1 MFSRVGRRKK
11 RELYRELATS
21 ADWNDRRAKALSN
34 AGNLHRS
41 VVLQSLKDEEM
52 EDPSAKEAKE
62 CALAYNRSANMQ
74 SVENSVKSILTFEMK
89 QPTFECV
96 WNEFK
101 EYKKEEEERD
111 PESSVVMD
119 DDFYR
124 RTKKVLEK
132 KTEQTRYLRSER
144 RNVAK
149 RLTRYAAQL
158 AGSKDSSS
166 SVPDPEGNRRKR
178 RRRGLSEEEEEEE
191 EEDEDGDRRGR
202 NKRRRTD
209 KVTIQDVLSEKKKRE
224 EEKSRKREERINR
237 LKGEGERGEGGRSKG
252 KREKQKFTGKESF
265 FDFFKYAQDLIDG
278 ALRESDQPEI
288 KTIILTLKGEMVVM
302 DLENGVIDTNKLT
315 GDERMDAIMISLDLF
330 VWSREET
337 QMEMHDEMLR
347 VLLPII
353 YGDEW
358 DDNYERILSGQG
370 LLKHMA
376 ELFIICARRWGKT
389 VGCAMMVAI
398 LMIFV
403 PSITIAIFS
412 TGQRASGK
420 FMIQVQKFMFQL
432 PFMDACKIVR
442 CNDETMIISLF
453 GNERRMDAY
462 PCTVGVC
469 LSFHCLVKCP
479 LLFRRSVD
487 KRERERDL
495 MKCHFQK

>member
-41 VVLQSLKDEEM
+41 VVLQSVKDEEL
-52 EDPSAKEAKE
+52 EDPSANEAKE
-62 CALAYNRSANMQ
+62 CALAYNRSANLQ
-74 SVENSVKSILTFEMK
+74 SIENSVKSILTFEMK
-89 QPTFECV
+89 QPTFACV

-132 KTEQTRYLRSER
+132 KTEQTRYLRAER

-149 RLTRYAAQL
+149 RLTKYAAQL
-158 AGSKDSSS
+158 SGTNDPSS
-166 SVPDPEGNRRKR
+166 SVSNPEGNRKKR
-178 RRRGLSEEEEEEE
+178 RRSRFEEEEEEGE
-191 EEDEDGDRRGR
+191 EKEEDGDRRGR

-237 LKGEGERGEGGRSKG
+237 LKGEGGRGRSER
-252 KREKQKFTGKESF
+252 KREKQKFTGKESL
-265 FDFFKYAQDLIDG
+265 FDFFKYAQDLIDE

-288 KTIILTLKGEMVVM
+288 KRIILTLKGEMVVM

-469 LSFHCLVKCP
+469 FSSFVPP
-479 LLFRRSVD
+479 LFLFRRSVY
-487 KRERERDL
+487 KRESDL
-495 MKCHFQK
+495 MKCHFQKKMR